1 MSIHISV
8 AAIAQLTACSPQAVH
23 KALLKGVYGVPVK
36 RGNNLYVPLAT
47 VEARLGQ
54 RISPEQI
61 ARAVGSAAGNPAR
74 VVTIPTEE

>member
-1 MSIHISV
+1 MSKVHVSV

-23 KALLKGVYGVPVK
+23 KALLKGTYGVPVR
-36 RGNNLYVPLAT
+36 RGHNLYVPLAN

-54 RISPEQI
+54 RISPEQV
-61 ARAVGSAAGNPAR
+61 ARTTAGNPAR

>member
-23 KALLKGVYGVPVK
+23 KAMLKGLYGVPVQ
-36 RGNNLYVPLAT
+36 RGRNLYVPLAT

-54 RISPEQI
+54 RISPEQV
-61 ARAVGSAAGNPAR
+61 ASSAAGNPAR

>member
-23 KALLKGVYGVPVK
+23 KALQQGFYGTPVR
-36 RGNNLYVPLAT
+36 RGHNLYVPLAT

-54 RISPEQI
+54 RISPEQV
-61 ARAVGSAAGNPAR
+61 ASTTAGNPAR
-74 VVTIPTEE
+74 VITVTEE

>member
-23 KALLKGVYGVPVK
+23 KALLKGSYGTPVR
-36 RGNNLYVPLAT
+36 RGHNLYVPLAT

-54 RISPEQI
+54 CISPEQV
-61 ARAVGSAAGNPAR
+61 ASSAAGNPAR
-74 VVTIPTEE
+74 VVTITSED

>member
-8 AAIAQLTACSPQAVH
+8 AAITQLTACSPQAVH

-36 RGNNLYVPLAT
+36 RGNNLYVPLAN

-54 RISPEQI
+54 RISPDQV
-61 ARAVGSAAGNPAR
+61 AHTAMGNPAR
-74 VVTIPTEE
+74 VVTITTEN

>member
-23 KALLKGVYGVPVK
+23 KALLKGTYGTPVQ
-36 RGNNLYVPLAT
+36 RGRNLYVPLAN

-54 RISPEQI
+54 RISPEQV
-61 ARAVGSAAGNPAR
+61 ASTTAGNPAR
-74 VVTIPTEE
+74 VVTITEE

>member
-23 KALLKGVYGVPVK
+23 KALQQGLYGTPIR
-36 RGNNLYVPLAT
+36 RGHNLYVPLAT

-54 RISPEQI
+54 RISPEQV
-61 ARAVGSAAGNPAR
+61 AHTATGNPAR
-74 VVTIPTEE
+74 VLTIMSED